1 MHALDFRVMS
11 SMAVLIDYPTPDLP
25 AQARAVSDY
34 LQSNSKIWQDLLEG
48 FALHVSLTPFTQVE
62 ETYTQAF
69 DMNPSCTLEIGW
81 HLFGETYKRGS
92 FLANMRASL
101 RANNVE
107 EGTSLPDYLPNLLRL
122 LPKLDPKDA
131 RGLVSDCILPSLA
144 KIRSKL
150 DHSPGLANRT
160 GSEGNGPEGARAT
173 DGPSQNATPYDLL
186 LESLDLM
193 LQELAPLPAV
203 SEHHACECGG
213 GHHHADGHTHS
224 HAHVNGTEVNH
235 AG

>member
-11 SMAVLIDYPTPDLP
+11 SMAVLIDYPTPELP

-48 FALHVSLTPFTQVE
+48 FALHVSLTPFSEAE

-101 RANNVE
+101 RAHNVE
-107 EGTSLPDYLPNLLRL
+107 EGSSLPDYLPNLLRL

-131 RGLVSDCILPSLA
+131 QGLVSDCILPSLA
-144 KIRSKL
+144 KIRPKL
-150 DHSPGLANRT
+150 
-160 GSEGNGPEGARAT
+160 E
-173 DGPSQNATPYDLL
+173 NATPYDLL

-193 LQELAPLPAV
+193 LQELAPLPTVAE
-203 SEHHACECGG
+203 SHACECGG
-213 GHHHADGHTHS
+213 GHHHEDGHP

>member
-1 MHALDFRVMS
+1 MHLDTKIMQ
-11 SMAVLIDYPTPDLP
+11 SMAVLLDYPTPHLP
-25 AQARAVSDY
+25 AQARAVADH
-34 LQSNSKIWQDLLEG
+34 LQENSKIWQDLLEG
-48 FALHVSLTPFTQVE
+48 FALHVSLTPFTEIE

-69 DMNPSCTLEIGW
+69 DMNPSCSLEIGW

-92 FLANMRASL
+92 FMANMRASL
-101 RANNVE
+101 REHGVA
-107 EGTSLPDYLPNLLRL
+107 EGSALPDFLPNLLRL

-131 RGLVSDCILPSLA
+131 QGLISDCILPSLA
-144 KIRSKL
+144 KIRPKL
-150 DHSPGLANRT
+150 
-160 GSEGNGPEGARAT
+160 E
-173 DGPSQNATPYDLL
+173 NATPYDLL

-203 SEHHACECGG
+203 GESHACECGG
-213 GHHHADGHTHS
+213 GHHHAEGHPHA